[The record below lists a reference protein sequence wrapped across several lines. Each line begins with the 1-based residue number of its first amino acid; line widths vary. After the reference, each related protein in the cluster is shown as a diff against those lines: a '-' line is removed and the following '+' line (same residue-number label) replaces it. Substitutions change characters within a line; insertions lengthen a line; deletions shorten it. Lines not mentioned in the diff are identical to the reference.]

1 LERHLTVHKQA
12 DKSVERV
19 IVAELAT
26 RLKLA
31 LDAFREAEGRLA
43 ALDDA
48 GKRAAGDEW
57 SGTVERV
64 RSINS
69 EISLVRR
76 IVNISWLR
84 AVGRSPLGG

>member
-1 LERHLTVHKQA
+1 MQKHA
-12 DKSVERV
+12 DKTAERA

-26 RLKLA
+26 RLKLT
-31 LDAFREAEGRLA
+31 LDAVHEAQGRIA
-43 ALDDA
+43 AMDDA
-48 GKRAAGDEW
+48 GKRAVGDEW
-57 SGTVERV
+57 RGTVERV

-84 AVGRSPLGG
+84 AVGRSPLAG